1 MIGTF
6 RDRYLERFYREDV
19 LHRRIPA
26 ALCNSLYRRL
36 QVLDVASRAQDLY
49 SPPSNR
55 CEKLAG
61 HLQDWYS
68 IRVNNQWRL
77 IFQWDEARAQALN
90 VYLDNH
96 SYR

>member
-6 RDRYLERFYREDV
+6 RDRYLEQFYREDV
-19 LHRRIPA
+19 FNKRIPT
-26 ALCNSLYRRL
+26 ALRSSLYRRL
-36 QVLDVASRAQDLY
+36 QMLDAASRSQDLY
-49 SPPSNR
+49 SPPSNH

-61 HLQDWYS
+61 HLQEWYS
-68 IRVNNQWRL
+68 IRVNSQWRL
-77 IFQWDEARAQALN
+77 IFQWDEAGAQALN